1 MKVLVTGGGG
11 FLGTTICR
19 QLAVAGHTVAAFQ
32 RTPATHLITAGVE
45 SVEGDIRDTDA
56 VGTAVA
62 GCDAVIH
69 CAAYASLWGK
79 ADLFESINVGG
90 TTNVLDACRE
100 SGVRQVVY
108 TSSPSVVLNG
118 EDIEGGDESLP
129 MVSEPLMPYQA
140 TKIVADRMVRK
151 ANAPGL
157 RTVVLRPHLMWG
169 PGDPHFLPRLIDRA
183 INDRLF
189 LPAPE
194 KKSDVVFV
202 ENGARAHVQALME
215 LNSGARC
222 AGKAYFVTNNA
233 PQLQGEFIQRLL
245 TAVGINA
252 RIRKIPPALA
262 RMAGRSMEACWRLLR
277 IKSEPLLTRFMAEQL
292 CTSHWFDG
300 SAARRD
306 FGYVA
311 PISIDQG
318 LEIMAR
324 QFKH

>member
-157 RTVVLRPHLMWG
+157 RTVVLRPH
-169 PGDPHFLPRLIDRA
+169 H
-183 INDRLF
+183 DRLF